1 MLNVAMS
8 NFKHEEWS
16 DKAQQKQTGLDQTNE
31 ALTTVV
37 QDAREAVQ
45 TARMSIQELPFDQLM
60 KETTGG
66 LKCAAEGIGD
76 FAKKVMVEI
85 TNMAPVQAEVAPI
98 PEMPR
103 QSTAIMVFE
112 KATEVLVAGASD
124 REWYQVTEQDWTSAQ
139 VEEAPVVVE
148 PVVAGPVL
156 IATPVVV
163 KPVVAA
169 PSDYVI
175 KWSKKLFIVPIIF
188 SGVETSKVMDRL

>member
-1 MLNVAMS
+1 
-8 NFKHEEWS
+8 
-16 DKAQQKQTGLDQTNE
+16 
-31 ALTTVV
+31 
-37 QDAREAVQ
+37 
-45 TARMSIQELPFDQLM
+45 
-60 KETTGG
+60 
-66 LKCAAEGIGD
+66 
-76 FAKKVMVEI
+76 MVEI
-85 TNMAPVQAEVAPI
+85 KNMAPFQSVVAPI

-112 KATEVLVAGASD
+112 KATEVLVAVASD

-163 KPVVAA
+163 EPVVAA

-175 KWSKKLFIVPIIF
+175 KWSIKLFMVPIIF